1 MFRQS
6 DILMIGRVPSS
17 GVRAWDFGFA
27 VVALQGHHGGRD
39 REVIGELR

>member
-1 MFRQS
+1 M
-6 DILMIGRVPSS
+6 LELAVIGGVPPS
-17 GVRAWDFGFA
+17 GVRAEGFGFA